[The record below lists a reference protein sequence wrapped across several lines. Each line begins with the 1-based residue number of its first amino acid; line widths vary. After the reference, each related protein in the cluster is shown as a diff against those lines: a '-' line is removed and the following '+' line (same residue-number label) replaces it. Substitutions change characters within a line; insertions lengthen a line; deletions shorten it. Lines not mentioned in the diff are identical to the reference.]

1 LEKSA
6 ILLIL
11 ILFSLVFGTQLTT
24 FASAI
29 YLPIIRIEND
39 GSIQPETSFIHRN
52 GNVYT
57 LTSNLTEKY
66 AIVVRCSN
74 IVFDGAGHTLY
85 DEFSES
91 IMGYQNVGLKLEN
104 VNNVTIRDLALSGF
118 GYTQIEMDN
127 CSGCSFLRV
136 NASINLIQ
144 AKLTDFSQC
153 NLAVGMIDS
162 ESNLI
167 NKCNLSSLYMRN
179 SSAKIFENNIL
190 RTPKN
195 FYSNV
200 SWDNGSVGN
209 YWIDYFVTYPNASET
224 GNTGMG
230 NTPYLMDPYNIDH
243 HPLTVPFDI
252 LRESQPKQE
261 QSPIIIIACLSA
273 VLIVSLGIV
282 LFIHFKRKIKQ

>member
-1 LEKSA
+1 MKKSA
-6 ILLIL
+6 LLL
-11 ILFSLVFGTQLTT
+11 LLFLFSLVFGIQLIT

-29 YLPIIRIEND
+29 YLPIITIENN
-39 GSIQPETSFIHRN
+39 GKVKPETSFIHRN

-66 AIVVRCSN
+66 AIVVQCSN

-104 VNNVTIRDLALSGF
+104 VNNVTIRDLTLSGF
-118 GYTQIEMDN
+118 GYTQIEIDN

-136 NASINLIQ
+136 NASINLLQ
-144 AKLTDFSQC
+144 GELTDFSQC
-153 NLAVGMIDS
+153 NLAIGMIDS
-162 ESNLI
+162 GSNLI
-167 NKCNLSSLYMRN
+167 NKCNLSLYMRN
-179 SSAKIFENNIL
+179 SSAKVFENNIL
-190 RTPKN
+190 KTPKY

-200 SWDNGSVGN
+200 SWDNGSIGN
-209 YWIDYFVTYPNASET
+209 YWIDYFVRYPNASEI

-243 HPLTVPFDI
+243 HPLAVPFDT
-252 LRESQPKQE
+252 LHESQPQQE
-261 QSPIIIIACLSA
+261 QSPIILIACVSA
-273 VLIVSLGIV
+273 VLIVTLGIV
-282 LFIHFKRKIKQ
+282 LFIYFKKKKIKQ